1 LLSPLQ
7 QRVAGVIAGLPEAED
22 FALAGGAALIVHG
35 AIDRSTRDL
44 DFFGLEPDA
53 VDRLAPAA
61 ERALEEDGLSVER
74 VLDRPGFVRFLVVG
88 QDGRTEVD
96 LGSDARLFP
105 VDQGPGFKLLAPE
118 ELAVDKVL
126 AVFGRAEARDFM
138 DLMAIEDQFG
148 LDRLFR
154 AAADKDRGF
163 DLKVFADMN
172 DRFDRFVET
181 SSRSTTSST
190 DGSPGSSHVGVP
202 MLANSAGSRVDFTT
216 QVLIVATTSGS
227 DTEFRQAVRAFRIGE
242 PCGTQ

>member
-7 QRVAGVIAGLPEAED
+7 QRVAGLIGGLPEAEG

-44 DFFGLEPDA
+44 DFFGLGPDA

-61 ERALEEDGLSVER
+61 ERALIEDGLSVER
-74 VLDRPGFVRFLVVG
+74 VLDSPGFVRFLVVG

-105 VDQGPGFKLLAPE
+105 VDQGPGFQLLAPE

-126 AVFGRAEARDFM
+126 SVFGRAEARDFM

-148 LDRLFR
+148 LGRLFR
-154 AAADKDRGF
+154 AAADKDHGF
-163 DLKVFADMN
+163 DLKVFAEMT
-172 DRFDRFVET
+172 DRFDRLRRDEFSLDDQEYGRLARLVTLWRTHARELD
-181 SSRSTTSST
+181 REQ
-190 DGSPGSSHVGVP
+190 GRLHEPGHGRGDD
-202 MLANSAGSRVDFTT
+202 LG
-216 QVLIVATTSGS
+216 
-227 DTEFRQAVRAFRIGE
+227 IGY
-242 PCGTQ
+242 

>member
-7 QRVAGVIAGLPEAED
+7 QRVAGLIAGLPEAED

-61 ERALEEDGLSVER
+61 ERALIEDGLSVER
-74 VLDRPGFVRFLVVG
+74 VLDSPGFVRFLVVG
-88 QDGRTEVD
+88 QDGRTEVN

-105 VDQGPGFKLLAPE
+105 VDQGPGFQLLAPE

-154 AAADKDRGF
+154 AAADKDHGF
-163 DLKVFADMN
+163 DLKVFAQMT
-172 DRFDRFVET
+172 DRFDRLRRDEFPLDDQEYGRLARLVTLWRTHARELG
-181 SSRSTTSST
+181 REQ
-190 DGSPGSSHVGVP
+190 GRLHEPGHDRGDD
-202 MLANSAGSRVDFTT
+202 LG
-216 QVLIVATTSGS
+216 
-227 DTEFRQAVRAFRIGE
+227 IGY
-242 PCGTQ
+242 